1 MGGFSCVFESYIK
14 YNFHVGLTVWALA
27 HITALD
33 FGLNLHFIHQ
43 LIFFM
48 APFLGY
54 NFIKYHLL
62 YWNITINKSFKIN
75 LLLGFFLLC
84 ILTSG
89 GVIFFLPLSSQ
100 LLFFFTLLLGLLY
113 CLPLPGFKI
122 NFRGFKG
129 VKIHLVAL
137 SWVLMTVFLPLTLEG
152 VSLTEFS
159 LMYGFQRYLFVIA
172 ASLPFEIRD
181 LKLDHPNLST
191 WPQIW
196 GVKNTKI
203 FGFVL
208 LMFFLF
214 LEVLFNFSSCFEIT
228 TIIAII
234 LMVFI
239 FISKK
244 DQPKYFSSF
253 WVEGIPILWLFL
265 KKILL

>member
-1 MGGFSCVFESYIK
+1 
-14 YNFHVGLTVWALA
+14 
-27 HITALD
+27 
-33 FGLNLHFIHQ
+33 
-43 LIFFM
+43 M

-62 YWNITINKSFKIN
+62 YWRASFIKSFRIN
-75 LLLGFFLLC
+75 LLLGFFLLW
-84 ILTSG
+84 ILISG
-89 GVIFFLPLSSQ
+89 GVIFFLPISSQ

-129 VKIHLVAL
+129 LKIHLVAL

-152 VSLTEFS
+152 VSLKELSF
-159 LMYGFQRYLFVIA
+159 MYGFQRYLFVIA
-172 ASLPFEIRD
+172 ATLPFEIRD

-191 WPQIW
+191 WPQRW

-203 FGFVL
+203 LGFVL
-208 LMFFLF
+208 LILFLF
-214 LEVLFNFSSCFEIT
+214 LEALFNFSYCFEIT
-228 TIIAII
+228 MMIAII

-239 FISKK
+239 LISKK
-244 DQPKYFSSF
+244 EQPKYFSSF

-265 KKILL
+265 KKIFL

>member
-1 MGGFSCVFESYIK
+1 VILFTCVFESYIK

-27 HITALD
+27 QITALD
-33 FGLNLHFIHQ
+33 FGLNLHLIHH

-62 YWNITINKSFKIN
+62 YWRTSFIKSFRIN

-84 ILTSG
+84 ILISG
-89 GVIFFLPLSSQ
+89 GVIFFLPISSQ

-129 VKIHLVAL
+129 LKIHLVAL

-152 VSLTEFS
+152 VSLRELSF
-159 LMYGFQRYLFVIA
+159 MYGFQRYLFVIA
-172 ASLPFEIRD
+172 ATLPFEIRD

-191 WPQIW
+191 WPQRW

-203 FGFVL
+203 LGFVL
-208 LMFFLF
+208 LIFFLF
-214 LEVLFNFSSCFEIT
+214 LEALFNFSYCFEIT
-228 TIIAII
+228 IMIAII
-234 LMVFI
+234 LMFFI
-239 FISKK
+239 LISKK
-244 DQPKYFSSF
+244 EQPKYFSSF
-253 WVEGIPILWLFL
+253 WVEGIPILWLLL
-265 KKILL
+265 KKIFL

>member
-1 MGGFSCVFESYIK
+1 MRVFTCVFESYIK

-27 HITALD
+27 QITALD
-33 FGLNLHFIHQ
+33 FGLNLHLIHH

-62 YWNITINKSFKIN
+62 YWRASFIKSFRIN

-84 ILTSG
+84 ILISG
-89 GVIFFLPLSSQ
+89 GVIFFLPISSQ

-129 VKIHLVAL
+129 LKIHLVAL

-152 VSLTEFS
+152 VSLKELSF
-159 LMYGFQRYLFVIA
+159 MYGFQRYLFVIA
-172 ASLPFEIRD
+172 ATLPFEIRD

-191 WPQIW
+191 WPQRW

-203 FGFVL
+203 LGFVL
-208 LMFFLF
+208 LIFFLF
-214 LEVLFNFSSCFEIT
+214 LEALFNFSYCFEI
-228 TIIAII
+228 IIMIAVI

-239 FISKK
+239 LISKK
-244 DQPKYFSSF
+244 EQPKYFSSF
-253 WVEGIPILWLFL
+253 WVEGIPILWLLL
-265 KKILL
+265 KKIFL